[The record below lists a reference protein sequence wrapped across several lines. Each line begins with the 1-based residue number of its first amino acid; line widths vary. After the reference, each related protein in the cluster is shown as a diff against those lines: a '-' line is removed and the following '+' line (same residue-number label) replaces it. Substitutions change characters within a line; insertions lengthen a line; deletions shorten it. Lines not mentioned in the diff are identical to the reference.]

1 MRLRLARRA
10 SFAATQNCAL
20 VPLAEFPIEKCRP
33 KTSLCREIGSR
44 SDVSR
49 SLGQTRVYAKRAPA
63 EQAAGIVRGGLVSFL
78 KIRKVPVS
86 IPERT

>member
-1 MRLRLARRA
+1 MYGCDSLEERHLN
-10 SFAATQNCAL
+10 ATQDCAL
-20 VPLAEFPIEKCRP
+20 VPLTECPTEKCRP

-63 EQAAGIVRGGLVSFL
+63 EQAAGNRSW
-78 KIRKVPVS
+78 
-86 IPERT
+86 RTRVLP